1 MDPAFVGINSNEL
14 TFNVYPNPSNGNI
27 TVSTNLISNGD
38 MEIRNTVGELIYSTT
53 FNGTSKTIDI
63 DTAAG
68 LYFVSVYDEDSTL
81 IGTQKFIIE

>member
-1 MDPAFVGINSNEL
+1 
-14 TFNVYPNPSNGNI
+14 
-27 TVSTNLISNGD
+27 